1 MDTTKTTDTETKD
14 LTDEAAEAP
23 EAGKPAATEAPKETA
38 ATDRT
43 DRDSDG
49 LDEDGPEAGAP
60 VPARSTPVAAGAAA
74 VVGAALGL
82 ASLTG
87 TWVGRL
93 AAERQQLIG
102 QIKTSSGAA
111 QAQAQEQITALYSTP
126 WHTTALFNG
135 VFALAALIVSGA
147 VLLRPAGAGTGQ
159 APWIRAVSV
168 AGVVLGVLGLLVSGG
183 IYFDLLGGVPTAP

>member
-23 EAGKPAATEAPKETA
+23 EAGKPAAAQAPKETA

-43 DRDSDG
+43 DRGADG
-49 LDEDGPEAGAP
+49 LDDDGPEADAP

-135 VFALAALIVSGA
+135 VFALVALIVSGA
-147 VLLRPAGAGTGQ
+147 VLLRPAGAGTAQ

-168 AGVVLGVLGLLVSGG
+168 AGVVLGILGLLVSGG

>member
-23 EAGKPAATEAPKETA
+23 EAGKPAATEAPKKAA

-43 DRDSDG
+43 DRDDDG
-49 LDEDGPEAGAP
+49 LDDGPEADAP

-147 VLLRPAGAGTGQ
+147 VLLRPAGAGTTQ